1 MSMVKFDAER
11 KSDYL
16 CLRLTV
22 QMRLALNSEK
32 MQEKRDLIDL
42 DLGYVWWEEFVLC
55 IHRVLSVLVLLSSSI
70 SCDDFETI
78 FLPRS

>member
-32 MQEKRDLIDL
+32 MQEMLDPIDRDS
-42 DLGYVWWEEFVLC
+42 GYVSSVEFVLGT
-55 IHRVLSVLVLLSSSI
+55 HHARLVLVLLNSSI

-78 FLPRS
+78 SSPGS